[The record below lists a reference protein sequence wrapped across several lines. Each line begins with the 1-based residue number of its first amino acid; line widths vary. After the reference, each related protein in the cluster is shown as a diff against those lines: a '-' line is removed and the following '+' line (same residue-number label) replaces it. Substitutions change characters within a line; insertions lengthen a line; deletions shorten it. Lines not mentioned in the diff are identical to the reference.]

1 MWRFRFAA
9 ITFTCDGCRNGAT
22 RCAGT
27 DFSTSTGSSSSPTS
41 STRWPSRTERSERE
55 REREKKTR
63 VKIEMIWPLISFC
76 LFFCLFVCVFISLFV
91 LLEPLLKAKPQII
104 SDLIVDQVF
113 YYWTTCWGTFFDQ
126 GPMLIAALFNQT
138 IKNGFRGRIY
148 SFEHCAVP
156 RISQDLCS

>member
-1 MWRFRFAA
+1 MARHVAPEP
-9 ITFTCDGCRNGAT
+9 TFPLRPVRRLRRRRQRDGQA
-22 RCAGT
+22 
-27 DFSTSTGSSSSPTS
+27 
-41 STRWPSRTERSERE
+41 ERKGQRE

-76 LFFCLFVCVFISLFV
+76 LFFCLFVCFFISLFV

-138 IKNGFRGRIY
+138 IKNGFGAAFIAWRNL
-148 SFEHCAVP
+148 FEHCAVP
-156 RISQDLCS
+156 RISQDLCC